1 MPDQHQ
7 PVSGSRTSIRFAG
20 AVACA
25 LAVALVSAGQA
36 SAAAPALGRVGLRQA
51 AVAPTV
57 WDQSDPSVLVAGGK
71 TYLFGSSNNM
81 RLPVRELTTF
91 RGTLAASQAAWG
103 STPRNAMSRLPAWV
117 NPSDSQIWAPSVAK
131 VGTRY
136 IAYFA
141 AHRRG
146 ATDRGNDQCIGRAI
160 AAAPMGPYAPES
172 APIYCGLPP
181 ERGSNRWGRGALDPE
196 VVRAP
201 NGALYL
207 LVALSRTRDNI
218 GALRL
223 SADGKVVGGPNA
235 KASTLA
241 SQRFGWHDGVD
252 DSRLNATF
260 LENPSMVYEP
270 ATRTYLLFYSAGDWR
285 TSRYVTGFGRCS
297 TPVGP
302 CTLDSRGPFL
312 KAGANRS
319 GVGGLTAFR
328 DPAGV
333 LRVVYASWRSGR
345 EGVGGGTYSRHT
357 SLARLVVS
365 GSSAATQRVT
375 LGPS

>member
-1 MPDQHQ
+1 MK
-7 PVSGSRTSIRFAG
+7 VGGRLG
-20 AVACA
+20 AAIACAAA
-25 LAVALVSAGQA
+25 LAVVGAGQA
-36 SAAAPALGRVGLRQA
+36 SAAAPPLGRPGLRQA

-57 WDQSDPSVLVAGGK
+57 WDSSDPGLLVVGGK

-91 RGTLAASQAAWG
+91 SGTLDQSQAAWA
-103 STPRNAMSRLPAWV
+103 SAPRNALSRLPAWV
-117 NPSDSQIWAPSVAK
+117 NPADAQIWAPSPAK
-131 VGTRY
+131 VGARY
-136 IAYFA
+136 VVYFA

-146 ATDRGNDQCIGRAI
+146 ATDRGNDQCIGRAV
-160 AAAPMGPYAPES
+160 ASAPLGPYAPES

-181 ERGSNRWGRGALDPE
+181 ERGSNPWGRGALDPE

-223 SADGKVVGGPNA
+223 SADGKVVGGLNA
-235 KASTLA
+235 RATTLA
-241 SQRFGWHDGVD
+241 SQRYGWHDGVD
-252 DSRLNATF
+252 DSRLGPTF

-270 ATRTYLLFYSAGDWR
+270 TTRTYLLFYSAGDWR
-285 TSRYVTGFGRCS
+285 TSRYLTGFARCAS
-297 TPVGP
+297 PVGP
-302 CTLDSRGPFL
+302 CTLDGRGPFL

-319 GVGGLTAFR
+319 GVGALTAFR

-333 LRVVYASWRSGR
+333 LRVAYASWQRGHESG
-345 EGVGGGTYSRHT
+345 GGGTYSRQT
-357 SLARLVVS
+357 SLARLVVR
-365 GSSAATQRVT
+365 GSKAATQTVI